1 MDLSKLS
8 NEQLEIANKVA
19 AEAEKQGINPG
30 FALSMAMA
38 ESGFDPKALSPK
50 GAIGVMQLMP
60 NTAKGLNV
68 DPNNIDENIAGGI
81 KLIKQL
87 VGNRNIGNDP
97 QKVLMGYNA
106 GPGTK
111 FFKTGNLEDLP
122 TETLNHIVKVS
133 DNFGGQLPSVLSRQS
148 AQDQSVAPEQAA
160 AQPGA
165 EVQPTDD
172 GQRIE
177 PQGTADIPGAAD
189 ANKPFLGIV
198 GGGAGLGV
206 ASTLE
211 TTKKVAP
218 LLPNILNRVIPG
230 NTVNPNLPQSRMS
243 LQRYLNSQIAPNLRL
258 PLSSLEHEITA
269 LQKVTT
275 PNAPVTKIRT
285 MSEVQMALDAIK
297 EVEAKTVAKPM
308 VRQVPGRPGVF
319 ENTGMFT
326 SSTTPGRPGVDLTQY
341 EVRGNPGPLRQA
353 VQRELTTAGEV
364 ARAVAPSLGRV
375 VMGGL
380 GGAGA
385 VMSGYD
391 AYELG
396 EKIKRDR
403 EKGIEY
409 EKTLG
414 LTPDEWRLFSKSMA
428 TAGGGLSM
436 LPFGVTQIGGLAL
449 SAPEIGMSIYDWMKN
464 RNDNPPAQNA
474 PVPANTVNNGTVMP
488 Q

>member
-8 NEQLEIANKVA
+8 TEQLEIAKKVA
-19 AEAEKQGINPG
+19 AEAERQGVNPG
-30 FALSMAMA
+30 FVLSMAMA
-38 ESGFDPKALSPK
+38 ESSFDPKALSPK

-60 NTAKGLNV
+60 DTAKGLKV

-87 VGNRNIGNDP
+87 VSNRNIGNDP

-111 FFKTGNLEDLP
+111 FFTTGNIEDLP

-133 DNFGGQLPSVLSRQS
+133 NNFGGQLPPVLSVQPERES
-148 AQDQSVAPEQAA
+148 GAAPEAVAA
-160 AQPGA
+160 SPGA
-165 EVQPTDD
+165 EVRPTDD
-172 GQRIE
+172 GQRLE
-177 PQGTADIPGAAD
+177 AQGTSDIPGAIAD
-189 ANKPFLGIV
+189 NKPFLGIV
-198 GGGAGLGV
+198 GGVTGLGTA
-206 ASTLE
+206 ASLE

-218 LLPNILNRVIPG
+218 LLPNIMNAMMPG
-230 NTVNPNLPQSRMS
+230 REVNPNLPQSRLS

-258 PLSSLEHEITA
+258 PLRDLEREITA
-269 LQKVTT
+269 LQRVTT
-275 PNAPVTKIRT
+275 PNAPGTKIRT

-297 EVEAKTVAKPM
+297 EVEAKTVTKPM

-326 SSTTPGRPGVDLTQY
+326 SSTTPGRPGVDLSAY
-341 EVRGNPGPLRQA
+341 ETRGNPGPLRQA

-364 ARAVAPSLGRV
+364 GRAVAPSVARV
-375 VMGGL
+375 VTGGL

-385 VMSGYD
+385 LMSGYD
-391 AYELG
+391 AYELKK
-396 EKIKRDR
+396 KIDEDKRR
-403 EKGIEY
+403 GINQET
-409 EKTLG
+409 TLG
-414 LTPDEWRLFSKSMA
+414 MTPDEWRLLSKSSA
-428 TAGGGLSM
+428 TLGGGLSM

-449 SAPEIGMSIYDWMKN
+449 SAPEIGMSIYDWLKN
-464 RNDNPPAQNA
+464 RDNTSAQSPAPAPASPLNDGRV
-474 PVPANTVNNGTVMP
+474 VP